1 MNAKEE
7 HGGEGRERMT
17 EKGNENAPGAA
28 ERKAKEGEESSAG
41 KETGRSPGPAP
52 MGGGDQKP
60 TEAAGSK
67 VQHVGDEKDPEL
79 GRDPV
84 RRISSHGPAR
94 TADTEPA
101 EDRDAEP
108 AQDADAEPGRS
119 RLRRVS
125 DLERTQDRDAEP
137 GS

>member
-1 MNAKEE
+1 M
-7 HGGEGRERMT
+7 G
-17 EKGNENAPGAA
+17 EKGKEKGKETAT
-28 ERKAKEGEESSAG
+28 KALKGEESADS
-41 KETGRSPGPAP
+41 KEAGRSPGPAP

-67 VQHVGDEKDPEL
+67 VKHVGDEKDPEL

-84 RRISSHGPAR
+84 RRISSRGLAQ
-94 TADTEPA
+94 TADAEPT

-125 DLERTQDRDAEP
+125 DLERTQDRGAEP